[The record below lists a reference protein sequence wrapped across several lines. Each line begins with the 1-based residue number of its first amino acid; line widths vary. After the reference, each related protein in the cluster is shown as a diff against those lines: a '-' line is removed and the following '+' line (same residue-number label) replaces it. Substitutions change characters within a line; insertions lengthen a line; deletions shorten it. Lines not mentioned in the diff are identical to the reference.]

1 MTTDRNNEM
10 SADEIRRQLRDAQA
24 EQDAALPGWRRSLD
38 RVLDPESGATSDAKA
53 AFLGVPN
60 RRVFMMGGVALAGSA
75 VLAACSKK
83 KKSQTPET
91 GALPAVPA
99 TTTTTAPGSVAND
112 KVLLQTAQSIE
123 ILAIDTY
130 QKALDSNLLTE
141 QSLKDMAKLFQSQHQ
156 DHSDALADAVRTAGG
171 KPVTAG
177 NDYLKSSVVDKAV
190 SELTD
195 QTSVLTLL
203 REVEN
208 IAAQTYTEAGG
219 VLTVPD
225 LRKAGMTIGEIEAR
239 HITVINLALGY
250 TPVPLPFMPTALA
263 IDPKGYIRA

>member
-38 RVLDPESGATSDAKA
+38 QVLDPESGASSDAKA

-60 RRVFMMGGVALAGSA
+60 RRVFMMGGVALAGGA
-75 VLAACSKK
+75 VLAACSKRK
-83 KKSQTPET
+83 AGQVAET
-91 GALPAVPA
+91 GALPSVPA
-99 TTTTTAPGSVAND
+99 TTTTTAPGSASND

-123 ILAIDTY
+123 ILAIETY
-130 QKALDSNLLTE
+130 QQALDSDLLTE
-141 QSLKDMAKLFQSQHQ
+141 KSLTDMAKLFQSQHQ
-156 DHSDALADAVRTAGG
+156 DHSDALTDAVRSAGG
-171 KPVTAG
+171 TPVTAA
-177 NDYLKSSVVDKAV
+177 NEYLKSSVVDKAV

-208 IAAQTYTEAGG
+208 IAAQTYVETGSVFSTPE
-219 VLTVPD
+219 
-225 LRKAGMTIGEIEAR
+225 LRQAGMAVGETEAR
-239 HITVINLALGY
+239 HITVLNLALGY
-250 TPVPLPFMPTALA
+250 SPVPLAVMPTALA
-263 IDPKGYIRA
+263 IDSKGYVGV